1 MADFTINIRNVK
13 RIQEILRELPTNLRK
28 EAMTVVKEEFEVAA
42 QESISIATETDF
54 SGTLSSGISAEYEGN
69 NFVFKS
75 TAPYSAYHEFGTR
88 SNVRRIDQGFQ
99 PWAIRFKTAGEAR
112 MIPYKNIKDW
122 LEAKVQPKSKRYNV
136 WRKISMEGRMSIKSG
151 RSFFIAPYIKAKARV
166 LNRLGDILSRS
177 IR

>member
-13 RIQEILRELPTNLRK
+13 RIQEILRKLPPNLKK
-28 EAMTVVKEEFEVAA
+28 EAMEVVKEEFEVAA
-42 QESISIATETDF
+42 QESIGIAMEADF

-69 NFVFKS
+69 NFVYKS

-88 SNVRRIDQGFQ
+88 SMRRKIDQGFE
-99 PWAIRFKTAGEAR
+99 PWAIRFKTAGEPR
-112 MIPYKNIKDW
+112 MIPYKNIKEW

-151 RSFFIAPYIKAKARV
+151 RSFFIAPYISAKARV

>member
-1 MADFTINIRNVK
+1 
-13 RIQEILRELPTNLRK
+13 
-28 EAMTVVKEEFEVAA
+28 
-42 QESISIATETDF
+42 
-54 SGTLSSGISAEYEGN
+54 
-69 NFVFKS
+69 
-75 TAPYSAYHEFGTR
+75 
-88 SNVRRIDQGFQ
+88 
-99 PWAIRFKTAGEAR
+99 

>member
-28 EAMTVVKEEFEVAA
+28 EAMVVVKEEFEVAA
-42 QESISIATETDF
+42 QESIGIAMEADF
-54 SGTLSSGISAEYEGN
+54 SGTLSSGISADYEGN

>member
-112 MIPYKNIKDW
+112 IIPYKNIKDW
-122 LEAKVQPKSKRYNV
+122 LEAKVHPKSKRYNV